1 MLHLCFWIDDY
12 DLSITAKSFHS
23 TSNNGGI
30 YERHMRVELM
40 WNISTDK
47 MIFQNKEIQM
57 KANYLLFVIFLTIL
71 LAGCAGVDSRYTY
84 DTHADFSPPKSYS
97 WKPGTRDS
105 FTTPEHGDYVINKV
119 NQNLAAKGFTL
130 TEENPDFLIR
140 IPDIDRFT
148 EEYQTLHGGIQ
159 TYQAVMLIE
168 MVDSKTKELLW
179 QGVGRGQYT
188 EAYTP
193 EEILKSIETV
203 TEELLNKFPPPV
215 K

>member
-1 MLHLCFWIDDY
+1 
-12 DLSITAKSFHS
+12 
-23 TSNNGGI
+23 
-30 YERHMRVELM
+30 
-40 WNISTDK
+40 
-47 MIFQNKEIQM
+47 
-57 KANYLLFVIFLTIL
+57 
-71 LAGCAGVDSRYTY
+71 
-84 DTHADFSPPKSYS
+84 
-97 WKPGTRDS
+97 
-105 FTTPEHGDYVINKV
+105 V
-119 NQNLAAKGFTL
+119 NQDLAAKGFTL

-179 QGVGRGQYT
+179 QGVGRGKYT